1 MIYKLSNI
9 GIVILNYN
17 GEKFLKKFL
26 PDILKYSPNSKI
38 YIIDNCSEDNS
49 IKLIKNNFKKI
60 NIIQLKKNYGYSKG
74 YNLGL
79 KNIKEKILCLIN
91 NDVKVSKGWINP
103 ILAFFNKNKKAAILQ
118 PHIMSH
124 LNKNKFEY
132 AGAAGGFIDKLGYP
146 FCKGRI
152 FNYLEENKKQYDKN
166 SQIFWASG
174 SCFFIKNDLFREL
187 NGFDDDFFAHQ
198 EEIDLCWRAKIR
210 GNEIWSIYN
219 SKVYHLGG
227 GTISYNS
234 PQKTFLN
241 HRNNI
246 LMLIKNLPNDMF
258 FNILFKRFI
267 LDFITSLWHFFNFR
281 PKHSF
286 SIIKAYWDLI
296 FLFKRFRNKRYNS
309 NNYNKYFI
317 INNLPYS
324 YFIKRL
330 KKFTDLKVNNNNLC

>member
-103 ILAFFNKNKKAAILQ
+103 ILAFFNINKKAAILQ

-187 NGFDDDFFAHQ
+187 NGFDEDFFAHQ
-198 EEIDLCWRAKIR
+198 EEIDLCWRAKIK

-258 FNILFKRFI
+258 FSILFKRLI

-296 FLFKRFRNKRYNS
+296 FLFKRFKNKRYKS

-330 KKFTDLKVNNNNLC
+330 KKFTDLEVNNNNLC